1 MGTFEITSYCQEV
14 LQSAVSSS
22 SLFPR
27 WVRTSNNESANLDD
41 DIENIQNVRIGDRSD
56 ASFIHRTLSRRSG
69 YKTIPFELRM
79 PFMTLTWQQNI
90 IHSVVEHKMNWF
102 SNTRFLMRVGQPKIL
117 ISSHLVHTDRHS
129 DKRTHYNIPEFWYRP
144 TLAVPL
150 SSKSVY
156 YLQAYKW
163 MTNAVNGPRSSARW
177 YWNSSRRRAVSSPPR
192 GRHTREPY
200 RNGK

>member
-1 MGTFEITSYCQEV
+1 MGTFQITSYCQEV
-14 LQSAVSSS
+14 LESAVSSS

-69 YKTIPFELRM
+69 YKTIPFELGM

-102 SNTRFLMRVGQPKIL
+102 SNNTSTAMRTSLMEWPKLRDVGT
-117 ISSHLVHTDRHS
+117 TDR
-129 DKRTHYNIPEFWYRP
+129 W
-144 TLAVPL
+144 
-150 SSKSVY
+150 
-156 YLQAYKW
+156 
-163 MTNAVNGPRSSARW
+163 
-177 YWNSSRRRAVSSPPR
+177 VSSPQSVACSAFTSRSYIYYPR
-192 GRHTREPY
+192 CTSL
-200 RNGK
+200 